1 MASTYTTSL
10 NLELQASGE
19 NSGTWGTKTNTNISL
34 LETAI
39 CGGGGSSLAITA
51 TTQSLTAADGSADQA
66 RRAVLK
72 LTGTLTG
79 NTTLSSEAVEKIYW
93 IDNQTTM
100 STYTL
105 TLAPAG
111 GSGVSLASGRKH
123 LIFQDGT
130 NAYDPLADYG
140 PINSSSLVSGGNM
153 TVGSGTD
160 GTDYTLTF
168 DGHAGD
174 GVITWMEDEDY
185 FALSD
190 DILMNTNEKVQFRD
204 TGLYISSN
212 ADGDLDIV
220 SDGTAVDSINLESAG
235 GVTLDAGTAGSG
247 IVYEDDG
254 TEMLRIHNSSSDVYL
269 ESKVSDKDI
278 YIKGNDGGS
287 SVQAAKFDMS
297 EGGTLTL
304 GGGVDG
310 VDYSITFDGNAADGV
325 VSWMEDEDYFKFSDD
340 VLMNSTERLNF
351 GDTGTYIFQSA
362 DGVLDLVSDSEVE
375 INGTTIDI
383 NGATDVSGT
392 LTLGTVAAAG
402 SDTDKFLV
410 LDGSGNVDYRTGT
423 QVLSDI
429 GAGSSS
435 VALTGS
441 TDNTL
446 VTVTGSDAIAG
457 EATLLYD
464 GTSKLEIDVASGDPT
479 IVLDTQGADKFHI
492 AVDDSDSDKL
502 VIKSGGTVGSGNGL
516 KMDSSGNLDVT
527 GDLTVTGDDIFMAT
541 NTNTAILVADGT
553 NYNPVVPSGD
563 VGVTNAGVFSI
574 ASGVIVNA
582 DINASAAI
590 ADSKLATISTA
601 GKVDIGALDID
612 GGTDIGEAIV
622 DADLFV
628 IDNGAGGT
636 NRKVTASRLKTYAAG
651 SAATVGKAIAMA
663 IVFG

>member
-111 GSGVSLASGRKH
+111 GSGVSLASGSKH

-247 IVYEDDG
+247 IVYEDDA

-278 YIKGNDGGS
+278 YIKGNDG
-287 SVQAAKFDMS
+287 
-297 EGGTLTL
+297 
-304 GGGVDG
+304 
-310 VDYSITFDGNAADGV
+310 
-325 VSWMEDEDYFKFSDD
+325 
-340 VLMNSTERLNF
+340 
-351 GDTGTYIFQSA
+351 
-362 DGVLDLVSDSEVE
+362 
-375 INGTTIDI
+375 
-383 NGATDVSGT
+383 
-392 LTLGTVAAAG
+392 
-402 SDTDKFLV
+402 
-410 LDGSGNVDYRTGT
+410 
-423 QVLSDI
+423 
-429 GAGSSS
+429 
-435 VALTGS
+435 
-441 TDNTL
+441 
-446 VTVTGSDAIAG
+446 
-457 EATLLYD
+457 
-464 GTSKLEIDVASGDPT
+464 
-479 IVLDTQGADKFHI
+479 
-492 AVDDSDSDKL
+492 
-502 VIKSGGTVGSGNGL
+502 
-516 KMDSSGNLDVT
+516 
-527 GDLTVTGDDIFMAT
+527 
-541 NTNTAILVADGT
+541 
-553 NYNPVVPSGD
+553 
-563 VGVTNAGVFSI
+563 
-574 ASGVIVNA
+574 
-582 DINASAAI
+582 
-590 ADSKLATISTA
+590 
-601 GKVDIGALDID
+601 
-612 GGTDIGEAIV
+612 
-622 DADLFV
+622 
-628 IDNGAGGT
+628 
-636 NRKVTASRLKTYAAG
+636 
-651 SAATVGKAIAMA
+651 
-663 IVFG
+663 